1 MKNLIL
7 KYINILK
14 RKCHVGINVLH
25 SWHFCNIFRWQFFL
39 ERDTK
44 MYFIDILW
52 AQAYN
57 NNTLLLAAIIYLKKT
72 TTRAQLWKGKEVLF
86 FKLPISN
93 VNNLLPRSL
102 EFSNFYP
109 ELSVLTLNP
118 LDAFTIVPV
127 VKMLILPLVTNGT
140 IVSQRFHW

>member
-1 MKNLIL
+1 MEKSLFH
-7 KYINILK
+7 KMCYTP
-14 RKCHVGINVLH
+14 GI
-25 SWHFCNIFRWQFFL
+25 FDNIFRWQFFL

-57 NNTLLLAAIIYLKKT
+57 NNTVISSNNIFKKNNNKST
-72 TTRAQLWKGKEVLF
+72 AMKRKRGPF

-102 EFSNFYP
+102 EFSNLYP

-140 IVSQRFHW
+140 IVSQRLHW